1 MKVYTYNFI
10 DKKFRSIHGLG
21 GEQEDMSGIYACF
34 FIKREFK
41 SCLTRFLNSSDEINY
56 IDEINHSCLI
66 KIMSGYSQL
75 IIHN

>member
-1 MKVYTYNFI
+1 MKVYRYNFI

-21 GEQEDMSGIYACF
+21 GEQEDMSGIF
-34 FIKREFK
+34 LSNEIEFK